1 MKKLHVIFLCIA
13 LSLLCGSVAT
23 TSLMAQESITGQGLS
38 VSPRQLTVAAM
49 RDQRETR
56 MLLIRTDEPVANLSI
71 VPLDLNNVNGDTI
84 LPANAISVD
93 MPAANIPAGGLL
105 TVPVTFNLAGASS
118 GQFTGE
124 LLITYG
130 GQSLSVP
137 LNVAVKDPP
146 WLALAALV
154 VGVGLGI
161 GVSTYRAQGRP
172 RDEVL
177 VRLGQIRTQ
186 MKSDGDL
193 QKAGEPFYNRIDAHL
208 VDVEVALEAQQW
220 EKAQQAVL
228 DAENLWVRWRR
239 GRPDWLVQLEYHDTL
254 NTRLKELGDVYYVNE
269 IKEAARS
276 AYRAMPTLDE
286 PGLFR
291 ASLEPL
297 ARQVNDFIALRERL
311 TALATTKTGRATAQT
326 LQQRLYALAPAN
338 SAAMQSLKDEVEVAI
353 GKAQIAQVK
362 EKVDH
367 LASLGDRL
375 PDKDAQVWQPKIATL
390 QTRVADLVAND
401 PGAYL
406 TVESEVDVA
415 LEQIT
420 ALAASTY
427 RGEEALPRGA
437 GDTAFGTPKGLP
449 QMESWLSGPPTI
461 YVQSLPEKMASA
473 RHRLSWFTWLTYAF
487 AVIFLAL
494 AGFVELYG
502 GRIDFG
508 ANGIS
513 DYFTLLAWG
522 FGAEATRASVAEMV
536 QGWRISAGK

>member
-1 MKKLHVIFLCIA
+1 MRKLLTLFLCVV
-13 LSLLCGSVAT
+13 LFLLGGSVVMA
-23 TSLMAQESITGQGLS
+23 SPAAQEGVTGQGLS

-56 MLLIRTDEPVANLSI
+56 VLLIRADEPVTNLSV
-71 VPLDLNNVNGDTI
+71 VPLDLNGPNGDTI
-84 LPANAISVD
+84 LPADAIVVD

-105 TVPVTFNLAGASS
+105 TVPVTFNLAGAPS

-186 MKSDGDL
+186 MKADGDL
-193 QKAGEPFYNRIDAHL
+193 QKAGAPFYNRIDAHL

-228 DAENLWVRWRR
+228 AAENLWVRWRR
-239 GRPDWLVQLEYHDTL
+239 GRPDWLVQLEYYDTL
-254 NTRLKELGDVYYVNE
+254 NTRLKDLGDVYYVNE
-269 IKEAARS
+269 IKEAARG

-286 PGLFR
+286 PDLFR
-291 ASLEPL
+291 SSLEPL

-311 TALATTKTGRATAQT
+311 TALGATKTGRATAQT

-338 SAAMQSLKDEVEVAI
+338 TAAVQGLKDEVEAAI
-353 GKAQIAQVK
+353 GKAQIAQIR
-362 EKVDH
+362 EKAGL
-367 LASLGDRL
+367 LASMGANL
-375 PDKDAQVWQPKIATL
+375 PETQAQEWEPKIAAL
-390 QTRVADLVAND
+390 QARVAELVPD
-401 PGAYL
+401 DVEAYL
-406 TVESEVDVA
+406 TVEGEVDAA
-415 LEQIT
+415 LEQVKSLT
-420 ALAASTY
+420 SSSYGDEVL
-427 RGEEALPRGA
+427 RGA
-437 GDTAFGTPKGLP
+437 GAIAFDATPKGLP

-461 YVQSLPEKMASA
+461 YVQSVQEKIAGA

-487 AVIFLAL
+487 AVVFLAL

-502 GRIDFG
+502 GRVDFG

-513 DYFTLLAWG
+513 DYFALLAWG

-536 QGWRISAGK
+536 QGWGISTGK

>member
-1 MKKLHVIFLCIA
+1 MRKLFVISLCIA
-13 LSLLCGSVAT
+13 LSLLWTA
-23 TSLMAQESITGQGLS
+23 SLAAQEGISGQGLN
-38 VSPRQLTVAAM
+38 VSPRQLTVAGM

-56 MLLIRTDEPVANLSI
+56 VLLIRADAPVTNLRI
-71 VPLDLNNVNGDTI
+71 VPLDLSGPNGDKF
-84 LPANAISVD
+84 LPADAIGIEL
-93 MPAANIPAGGLL
+93 PATTIPAGGLL
-105 TVPVTFNLAGASS
+105 TVPVTFNLAGARS
-118 GQFTGE
+118 GQFSGE
-124 LLITYG
+124 LLITFG
-130 GQSLSVP
+130 EQSLSVP
-137 LNVAVKDPP
+137 VNVAVKDPP
-146 WLALAALV
+146 WFALAALV

-186 MKSDGDL
+186 MKADADL
-193 QKAGEPFYNRIDAHL
+193 QEAGVPFYNRIDAHL

-228 DAENLWVRWRR
+228 EAENLWVRWRR
-239 GRPDWLVQLEYHDTL
+239 GRPDWLVQLEYYDTL
-254 NTRLKELGDVYYVNE
+254 NAKLKDLGDVFYVNE

-276 AYRAMPTLDE
+276 AHRAMPTLDE

-297 ARQVNDFIALRERL
+297 ARQINDFIALRERL
-311 TALATTKTGRATAQT
+311 AVLAATKTGRAAAQT
-326 LQQRLYALAPAN
+326 LQQRLHILSPLN
-338 SAAMQSLKDEVEVAI
+338 SAGFQSLQAEVESAI
-353 GKAQIAQVK
+353 GKAQIARIK
-362 EKVDH
+362 EKAGQ
-367 LASLGDRL
+367 LTSLGATLLDTHAL
-375 PDKDAQVWQPKIATL
+375 EWQPKIAAL
-390 QTRVADLVAND
+390 QTRVAELSPND
-401 PGAYL
+401 VDAYL
-406 TVESEVDVA
+406 TVEGEVDAA
-415 LEQIT
+415 LEQVK
-420 ALAASTY
+420 ALTLSAS
-427 RGEEALPRGA
+427 GDEALPRGA
-437 GDTAFGTPKGLP
+437 GDAAFGTPKGLS

-461 YVQSLPEKMASA
+461 YVQSLPEKVAGA
-473 RHRLSWFTWLTYAF
+473 RHRLSWFTWLTYAV

-522 FGAEATRASVAEMV
+522 FGAEATRASIAEMV

>member
-1 MKKLHVIFLCIA
+1 MRKLLAFCLCVA
-13 LSLLCGSVAT
+13 FSLLGGSVAVA
-23 TSLMAQESITGQGLS
+23 SPAAQEGVTGQGLS

-56 MLLIRTDEPVANLSI
+56 VLLIRTDEPVANLSI
-71 VPLDLNNVNGDTI
+71 VPLDLNGVKGNTI
-84 LPANAISVD
+84 LPADAISVD
-93 MPAANIPAGGLL
+93 MPAADIPAGGLL
-105 TVPVTFNLAGASS
+105 TVPVTFNLAGAPS
-118 GQFTGE
+118 GQFAGE

-130 GQSLSVP
+130 EQSFSVP
-137 LNVAVKDPP
+137 LNVSVKDPP
-146 WLALAALV
+146 WLALVALV

-186 MKSDGDL
+186 MKADGDL
-193 QKAGEPFYNRIDAHL
+193 QKAGAPFYNCIDAHL

-228 DAENLWVRWRR
+228 EAENLWVRWRR
-239 GRPDWLVQLEYHDTL
+239 GRPDWLVQLEYYDTL
-254 NTRLKELGDVYYVNE
+254 NARLKDLGDVFYINE

-286 PGLFR
+286 PESFR

-297 ARQVNDFIALRERL
+297 TRQVNDFIALRDRL
-311 TALATTKTGRATAQT
+311 AVLGTTKTGRTTAQT

-338 SAAMQSLKDEVEVAI
+338 SAAVQSLKNEVEAAI
-353 GKAQIAQVK
+353 GKAQIAQIK
-362 EKVDH
+362 EKAGL
-367 LASLGDRL
+367 LASMGANL
-375 PDKDAQVWQPKIATL
+375 PETQSQEWQPKIAAL
-390 QTRVADLVAND
+390 QARVAELVPD
-401 PGAYL
+401 DVDAYL
-406 TVESEVDVA
+406 AVEGEVDTA
-415 LEQIT
+415 LEQVRSLT
-420 ALAASTY
+420 SSSYSDEVL
-427 RGEEALPRGA
+427 RGA
-437 GDTAFGTPKGLP
+437 GDTAFGMPKGLP
-449 QMESWLSGPPTI
+449 QMESWLSSPPTI

-487 AVIFLAL
+487 AVVFLAL

-502 GRIDFG
+502 GRVDFG

-513 DYFTLLAWG
+513 DYFALLAWG

-536 QGWRISAGK
+536 QGWGISTGK

>member
-1 MKKLHVIFLCIA
+1 MRKLTIILLCIM
-13 LSLLCGSVAT
+13 LSLLGTA
-23 TSLMAQESITGQGLS
+23 SLAAQESVMGRGLS

-56 MLLIRTDEPVANLSI
+56 VLLIRADEPVTNLRI
-71 VPLDLNNVNGDTI
+71 VPLDLSGPTGDTI
-84 LPANAISVD
+84 LPADAIVVD
-93 MPAANIPAGGLL
+93 LPAANIPSGGLL
-105 TVPVTFNLAGASS
+105 TVPVTFNLAGAPS

-130 GQSLSVP
+130 EQSFSVP
-137 LNVAVKDPP
+137 VNVAVKDPP

-154 VGVGLGI
+154 VGVGLGV

-186 MKSDGDL
+186 MKADADL
-193 QKAGEPFYNRIDAHL
+193 QKAGAPFYNRIDAHL

-220 EKAQQAVL
+220 EKAQQAVME
-228 DAENLWVRWRR
+228 AENLWVRWRR
-239 GRPDWLVQLEYHDTL
+239 GRPDWLVQLEYYDTL
-254 NTRLKELGDVYYVNE
+254 MSKLNELGDVFYVNE

-276 AYRAMPTLDE
+276 AHRAMPALDE

-311 TALATTKTGRATAQT
+311 AVLAATKTGRAMAQT
-326 LQQRLYALAPAN
+326 LQQRLYALSPLN
-338 SAAMQSLKDEVEVAI
+338 SAGFQSLQAEVETAI
-353 GKAQIAQVK
+353 GKAQITQIK
-362 EKVDH
+362 EKASH
-367 LASLGDRL
+367 LASLGANL
-375 PDKDAQVWQPKIATL
+375 PDAHALEWQPKIAAL
-390 QTRVADLVAND
+390 QTRVAELTPDDAD
-401 PGAYL
+401 AYL
-406 TVESEVDVA
+406 TVEGEVDAA
-415 LEQIT
+415 LEQVT
-420 ALAASTY
+420 ALAAPAY
-427 RGEEALPRGA
+427 RDAESLPHGA
-437 GDTAFGTPKGLP
+437 VDTVFGIPKGLP

-461 YVQSLPEKMASA
+461 YVQSLPEKVAGA
-473 RHRLSWFTWLTYAF
+473 GQRLRWFTWLTYAV

-508 ANGIS
+508 ANGIG
-513 DYFTLLAWG
+513 DYFTLLVWG
-522 FGAEATRASVAEMV
+522 FGAEATRASIAEMV

>member
-1 MKKLHVIFLCIA
+1 MRKLNVIFLCIA
-13 LSLLCGSVAT
+13 LSLLGTV
-23 TSLMAQESITGQGLS
+23 SLMAQESITGRGLS
-38 VSPRQLTVAAM
+38 VSPRQLAVAAT
-49 RDQRETR
+49 RDRRETR
-56 MLLIRTDEPVANLSI
+56 MLVIRADEPVTDLRI
-71 VPLDLNNVNGDTI
+71 VPLDLRGANADTF
-84 LPANAISVD
+84 LPADAIGVEL
-93 MPAANIPAGGLL
+93 PATNIPSGGLL
-105 TVPVTFNLAGASS
+105 AVPVTFNLAGAPS

-124 LLITYG
+124 LLILYD
-130 GQSLSVP
+130 GQSFSVP
-137 LNVAVKDPP
+137 VNVAVKDPP

-186 MKSDGDL
+186 MKADADL

-228 DAENLWVRWRR
+228 EAENLWVRWRR
-239 GRPDWLVQLEYHDTL
+239 GRPDWLVQLEYYDTL
-254 NTRLKELGDVYYVNE
+254 NARLKELGDVFYVNE

-276 AYRAMPTLDE
+276 AYRAMPTQDD
-286 PGLFR
+286 PSLFR

-311 TALATTKTGRATAQT
+311 AVLAATKTGRATAQT
-326 LQQRLYALAPAN
+326 LQKRLYTLAPAN
-338 SAAMQSLKDEVEVAI
+338 SPALQSLKDEVETAI
-353 GKAQIAQVK
+353 GKAQITTIK
-362 EKVDH
+362 EKVDR
-367 LASLGDRL
+367 LASLGDHL
-375 PDKDAQVWQPKIATL
+375 PETNAQEWQPKIVAL
-390 QTRVADLVAND
+390 QSRVAELAPDDADV
-401 PGAYL
+401 YL
-406 TVESEVDVA
+406 TVEGEIDAA
-415 LEQIT
+415 LEQVT
-420 ALAASTY
+420 ALAAPAY
-427 RGEEALPRGA
+427 RDEESLSRGA
-437 GDTAFGTPKGLP
+437 ADIAFGTPKGLP

-473 RHRLSWFTWLTYAF
+473 RHRLRWFTWLTYGV
-487 AVIFLAL
+487 AVVFLAL

-508 ANGIS
+508 ANGIT
-513 DYFTLLAWG
+513 DYFTLLVWG
-522 FGAEATRASVAEMV
+522 FGAEATRASIAEMV